1 MILSSETLNVESAA
15 PIPQENVLQQQ
26 PGITIESEIS
36 EKFGDTFEVIEKN
49 HANSDEISKSDSA
62 EQEIIIDA
70 ILSRTET
77 QLPQPDVLE
86 KQQNTV
92 IPEAQSSAE
101 PSLDGN
107 V

>member
-1 MILSSETLNVESAA
+1 MESAA
-15 PIPQENVLQQQ
+15 SIPPENELQQQ
-26 PGITIESEIS
+26 PDITIESEIS
-36 EKFGDTFEVIEKN
+36 EKFGDTVEVIEKN

-86 KQQNTV
+86 QQQNDV